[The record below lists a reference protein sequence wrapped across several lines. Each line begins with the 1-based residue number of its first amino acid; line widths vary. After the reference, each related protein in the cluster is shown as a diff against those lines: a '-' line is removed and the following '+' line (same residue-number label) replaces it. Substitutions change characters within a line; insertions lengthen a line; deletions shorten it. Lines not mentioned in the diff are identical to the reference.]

1 MPPFTPKSVQ
11 RIPLCYDKT
20 IEKMQRGG
28 IKYASLLLR
37 LFFGIIWLLAALVSF
52 LSANIWFGI
61 LYIVL
66 GACFLLSAYHLGKD
80 REDK

>member
-20 IEKMQRGG
+20 IEKSKEEESNMRH
-28 IKYASLLLR
+28 YYFR

-52 LSANIWFGI
+52 LSANIWFSI

>member
-1 MPPFTPKSVQ
+1 MRHYYF
-11 RIPLCYDKT
+11 
-20 IEKMQRGG
+20 
-28 IKYASLLLR
+28 R

-66 GACFLLSAYHLGKD
+66 GACFLLSAYRLGKD
-80 REDK
+80 REEK